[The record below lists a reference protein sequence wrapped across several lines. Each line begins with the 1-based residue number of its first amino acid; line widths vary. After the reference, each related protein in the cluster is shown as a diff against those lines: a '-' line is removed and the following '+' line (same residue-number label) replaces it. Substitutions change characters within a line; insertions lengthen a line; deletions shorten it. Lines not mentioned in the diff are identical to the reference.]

1 MVIGLYSFKT
11 IRKPRPP
18 SKMTV
23 FIKKKKTI
31 LRITITFT
39 ILAHLDKGRVAF
51 CHHLVSVVRLHFK
64 LLSSAKRLN

>member
-1 MVIGLYSFKT
+1 MVIWLYSFKT

-23 FIKKKKTI
+23 FIKKKTQQFF
-31 LRITITFT
+31 RITITFT

-51 CHHLVSVVRLHFK
+51 GHHLVSVVR
-64 LLSSAKRLN
+64 